1 MTGFDSHCFLD
12 DLAID
17 RENLP
22 LGAGFDVKGLTDC
35 NPPNL

>member
-1 MTGFDSHCFLD
+1 MTGLDSRLFPDNC
-12 DLAID
+12 AIH

>member
-1 MTGFDSHCFLD
+1 MTGLD
-12 DLAID
+12 PHLLPDGPAMN

-22 LGAGFDVKGLTDC
+22 LEAGFDVKGLTEF

>member
-1 MTGFDSHCFLD
+1 MTGLD
-12 DLAID
+12 PHIFPDNSAIH

-22 LGAGFDVKGLTDC
+22 LEAGFDVKGLTEC